1 MILKVLLIAHFLA
14 DFTFQTEKLAEEKKK
29 DQKALLLHSAIY
41 AVVMALACFAGVSLL
56 YALLPA
62 AIFAVS
68 HFVIDECKCLAAK
81 KWDSVW
87 LFLIDQAV
95 HALVIILV
103 WKFLYLEQ
111 NPSVLMQAAQK
122 VPRANN
128 ILAIALILT
137 VNWDPACVLVRKL
150 FDELSS
156 GSDRYAF
163 ADEPKVGRI
172 IGKLE
177 RFIIVILML
186 TGQAAAIGFVLT
198 AKSIARFKQFEAQ
211 GFAERYLVGT
221 LASTAFAI
229 FSALVLWKL
238 R

>member
-14 DFTFQTEKLAEEKKK
+14 DFTFQGAAMAEEKKTS
-29 DQKALLLHSAIY
+29 QRALLLHSVIY
-41 AVVMALACFAGVSLL
+41 AAVMAIACFAGVSPL

-62 AIFAVS
+62 AIIALS
-68 HFVIDECKCLAAK
+68 HFLIDECKCLISH
-81 KWDSVW
+81 KWDSIW
-87 LFLIDQAV
+87 LLLIDQAIHV
-95 HALVIILV
+95 VVIILACR
-103 WKFLYLEQ
+103 FLRLGSV
-111 NPSVLMQAAQK
+111 PSALLLAAQK

-128 ILAIALILT
+128 FLTIVLILT
-137 VNWDPACVLVRKL
+137 VNWDPACVIVRKL
-150 FDELSS
+150 FDELSNGAERIS
-156 GSDRYAF
+156 F
-163 ADEPKVGRI
+163 ADEPKAGRI

-177 RFIIVILML
+177 RFIVVILML
-186 TGQAAAIGFVLT
+186 TGQASAIGFVLT

-229 FSALVLWKL
+229 FTALVLWKL

>member
-14 DFTFQTEKLAEEKKK
+14 DFSFQTADMAEEKK
-29 DQKALLLHSAIY
+29 QNQGFLLAHSCIY
-41 AVVMALACFAGVSLL
+41 AVVMAAACFLGVSPM

-68 HFVIDECKCLAAK
+68 HFIIDECKCLLSR
-81 KWDSVW
+81 KWDSIW
-87 LFLIDQAV
+87 LFLIDQAI
-95 HALVIILV
+95 HIAIIVLV
-103 WKFLYLEQ
+103 WRFLYLESV
-111 NPSVLMQAAQK
+111 PSALMVWAQGIS
-122 VPRANN
+122 RANN
-128 ILAIALILT
+128 FLAVTLILT

-150 FDELSS
+150 FDELST
-156 GSDRYAF
+156 GAERIAF
-163 ADEPKVGRI
+163 ADEPRAGRI

-229 FSALVLWKL
+229 FTALVLWKL

>member
-14 DFTFQTEKLAEEKKK
+14 DFSFQTADMAEEKK
-29 DQKALLLHSAIY
+29 QNQGFLLAHSCIY
-41 AVVMALACFAGVSLL
+41 AAVMAAACFLVVSPM

-68 HFVIDECKCLAAK
+68 HFIIDECKCLLSR
-81 KWDSVW
+81 KWDSIW
-87 LFLIDQAV
+87 LFLIDQAI
-95 HALVIILV
+95 HIAIIVLV
-103 WKFLYLEQ
+103 WRFLYLESV
-111 NPSVLMQAAQK
+111 PSALMVWAQGIS
-122 VPRANN
+122 RANN
-128 ILAIALILT
+128 FLAVTLILT

-150 FDELSS
+150 FDELST
-156 GSDRYAF
+156 GAERIAF
-163 ADEPKVGRI
+163 ADEPRAGRI

-229 FSALVLWKL
+229 FTALVLWKL

>member
-1 MILKVLLIAHFLA
+1 MILKVLLIAHFLG
-14 DFTFQTEKLAEEKKK
+14 DFTFQSASMAEGKKNS
-29 DQKALLLHSAIY
+29 QGTLLLHSVIY
-41 AVVMALACFAGVSLL
+41 AVVMAAACFLSASPM

-68 HFVIDECKCLAAK
+68 HFVIDECKCLLSR
-81 KWDSVW
+81 KWDSIW
-87 LFLIDQAV
+87 LFLIDQAI
-95 HALVIILV
+95 HIAIIVLV
-103 WKFLYLEQ
+103 WRFRYMESV
-111 NPSVLMQAAQK
+111 PSALMVWARGI
-122 VPRANN
+122 PRANN
-128 ILAIALILT
+128 CLAIALILT

-156 GSDRYAF
+156 GAERMAF
-163 ADEPKVGRI
+163 ADEPRAGRI

-177 RFIIVILML
+177 RFIVVILML
-186 TGQAAAIGFVLT
+186 TGQASAIGFVLT

-229 FSALVLWKL
+229 FTALVLWKL

>member
-14 DFTFQTEKLAEEKKK
+14 DFSFQSADMAEKKK
-29 DQKALLLHSAIY
+29 QNQGVLLAHSCIY
-41 AVVMALACFAGVSLL
+41 AAVMAAACFLGVSPM

-68 HFVIDECKCLAAK
+68 HFIIDECKCLLSR
-81 KWDSVW
+81 KWDSIW
-87 LFLIDQAV
+87 LFLIDQAFHV
-95 HALVIILV
+95 AIIVLV
-103 WKFLYLEQ
+103 WRFLYLESV
-111 NPSVLMQAAQK
+111 PSALMVWARAI
-122 VPRANN
+122 PRANN
-128 ILAIALILT
+128 FLAIALILT
-137 VNWDPACVLVRKL
+137 VNWDPACILVRKI

-156 GSDRYAF
+156 GEERLAF
-163 ADEPKVGRI
+163 ADEPKAGRI

-229 FSALVLWKL
+229 FSALVLWKI

>member
-1 MILKVLLIAHFLA
+1 MILKLLLIAHFLA
-14 DFTFQTEKLAEEKKK
+14 DFTFQGSTLAEEKKNS
-29 DQKALLLHSAIY
+29 QGALLLHSTIY
-41 AVVMALACFAGVSLL
+41 AGVMALACFAGVKPL

-62 AIFAVS
+62 AVFAVT
-68 HFVIDECKCLAAK
+68 HLVIDECKCLIARR
-81 KWDSVW
+81 WDSIW
-87 LFLIDQAV
+87 LFLIDQAL
-95 HALVIILV
+95 HIGVIILV
-103 WKFLYLEQ
+103 WRFFYLESV
-111 NPSVLMQAAQK
+111 PSSLMLAAQK

-128 ILAIALILT
+128 ILAITLILT

-150 FDELSS
+150 FDELNTGEERIS
-156 GSDRYAF
+156 F
-163 ADEPKVGRI
+163 NDEPRAGRI

-186 TGQAAAIGFVLT
+186 TGQASAIGFVLT
-198 AKSIARFKQFEAQ
+198 AKSIARFKQFEAK

-229 FSALVLWKL
+229 FTALVLWKL

>member
-1 MILKVLLIAHFLA
+1 MILKILLIAHFLA
-14 DFTFQTEKLAEEKKK
+14 DFSFQSASMAEEKKNGHS
-29 DQKALLLHSAIY
+29 ALLLHSAIY
-41 AVVMALACFAGVSLL
+41 AAVMAIACFAGAAPL

-62 AIFAVS
+62 AIFALS
-68 HFVIDECKCLAAK
+68 HFAIDACKCLIARK
-81 KWDSVW
+81 GDSIW
-87 LFLIDQAV
+87 LFLADQALHV
-95 HALVIILV
+95 TIIILT
-103 WKFLYLEQ
+103 WKFLWLEYV
-111 NPSVLMQAAQK
+111 PSALILAARN

-137 VNWDPACVLVRKL
+137 VNWDPACVLVRKI
-150 FDELSS
+150 FDELST
-156 GSDRYAF
+156 GAERMAF
-163 ADEPKVGRI
+163 VDEPKAGRI

-186 TGQAAAIGFVLT
+186 TGQASAIGFVLT

-229 FSALVLWKL
+229 FTALVLWKL